1 MTKILDEYQSRME
14 EAKLEDLETA
24 IARKRRAR
32 TGTEEDVAENYAK
45 KMRDEIQQ
53 APQKYE
59 SL

>member
-32 TGTEEDVAENYAK
+32 TGTEEDVAENYW
-45 KMRDEIQQ
+45 IGQNLI
-53 APQKYE
+53 YV
-59 SL
+59 